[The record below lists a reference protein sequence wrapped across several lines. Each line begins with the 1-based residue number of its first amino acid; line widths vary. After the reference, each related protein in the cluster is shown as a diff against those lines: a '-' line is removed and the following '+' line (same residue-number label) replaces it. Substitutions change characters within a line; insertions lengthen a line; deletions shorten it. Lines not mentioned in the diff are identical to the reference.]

1 MSEQTLE
8 KWAHDIGQAV
18 EKAILQNGKSQGL
31 TIELTPGDDAAIITV
46 NPTYRLYVMRSGTV
60 YSTQD
65 GEWMV

>member
-1 MSEQTLE
+1 MSESTFE

-18 EKAILQNGKSQGL
+18 EKAILQNEKSQGL

-46 NPTYRLYVMRSGTV
+46 NPTYCLYVMRSGTV